1 MTDHLTKIEAHN
13 NIDIN
18 CGMLYDSEV
27 RVWVNCNWVL
37 DYVKNVMTCGGGG
50 TRCCCNY
57 GEQVGIFEHLNN
69 SQMERF
75 WKEFNHSLPQ
85 RAGFEQWV
93 FTLEVTCGMAE
104 ALLEIW
110 EKHIQELI
118 DDEYND
124 DCWNLAK
131 AEYKNDQDE

>member
-1 MTDHLTKIEAHN
+1 MTDHFESIKAHN
-13 NIDIN
+13 NIDIR
-18 CGMLYDSEV
+18 CGMLHDSEV

-37 DYVKNVMTCGGGG
+37 DYIGGLG
-50 TRCCCNY
+50 Y
-57 GEQVGIFEHLNN
+57 DEDIGIFEHLTN

-75 WKEFNHSLPQ
+75 WKEFNISLPQ
-85 RAGFEQWV
+85 HEGFALV
-93 FTLEVTCGMAE
+93 SSEVNKGMSE
-104 ALLEIW
+104 AIVEIW
-110 EKHIQELI
+110 ENHIQELR

>member
-1 MTDHLTKIEAHN
+1 MTDHLTKIEALN
-13 NIDIN
+13 NVDIR
-18 CGMLYDSEV
+18 CGMLHDSEV

-37 DYVKNVMTCGGGG
+37 DYIYDVRPSHKK
-50 TRCCCNY
+50 
-57 GEQVGIFEHLNN
+57 QVGIFEHLNN

-85 RAGFEQWV
+85 CEGFGLV
-93 FTLEVTCGMAE
+93 SSEVTCGMAE
-104 ALLEIW
+104 ALLETW
-110 EKHIQELI
+110 ETHIQELK

>member
-1 MTDHLTKIEAHN
+1 MTDHLTKIEALN
-13 NIDIN
+13 NVDIR
-18 CGMLYDSEV
+18 CGMLHDSEV

-37 DYVKNVMTCGGGG
+37 DYIYDVRPSHKK
-50 TRCCCNY
+50 
-57 GEQVGIFEHLNN
+57 QVGIFEHLNN

-85 RAGFEQWV
+85 HEGFALV
-93 FTLEVTCGMAE
+93 SSEVTCGMAE
-104 ALLEIW
+104 ALLETW
-110 EKHIQELI
+110 ETHIQELK

>member
-1 MTDHLTKIEAHN
+1 MTDHLTKIEALN
-13 NIDIN
+13 NVDIR
-18 CGMLYDSEV
+18 CGMLHDSEV

-37 DYVKNVMTCGGGG
+37 DYVENLMTCGGGG
-50 TRCCCNY
+50 TSCACNY
-57 GEQVGIFEHLNN
+57 KEQVGIFEHLNN

-85 RAGFEQWV
+85 HEGFALV
-93 FTLEVTCGMAE
+93 SSEVTCGMAE
-104 ALLEIW
+104 ALLETW
-110 EKHIQELI
+110 ETHIQELI

>member
-1 MTDHLTKIEAHN
+1 MTDHLTKIKAHN
-13 NIDIN
+13 NIDIR
-18 CGMLYDSEV
+18 CGVFHDSEV

-37 DYVKNVMTCGGGG
+37 EYISSIDAEKNG
-50 TRCCCNY
+50 RKKKKY
-57 GEQVGIFEHLNN
+57 AEQVDIFEHLNN

-85 RAGFEQWV
+85 HEGFALV
-93 FTLEVTCGMAE
+93 SSEVTCGMAE
-104 ALLEIW
+104 ALLETW
-110 EKHIQELI
+110 ETHIQELR

>member
-1 MTDHLTKIEAHN
+1 MTDHLTKIEALN
-13 NIDIN
+13 NVDIR
-18 CGMLYDSEV
+18 CGMLHDSEV

-37 DYVKNVMTCGGGG
+37 DYIYDVRPSHKK
-50 TRCCCNY
+50 
-57 GEQVGIFEHLNN
+57 QVGIFEHLNN

-85 RAGFEQWV
+85 HEGFALV
-93 FTLEVTCGMAE
+93 SSEVTCGMAE
-104 ALLEIW
+104 ALLETW
-110 EKHIQELI
+110 ETHIQELK

-131 AEYKNDQDE
+131 AEYKNDQPHHIKFH

>member
-13 NIDIN
+13 NIDIR
-18 CGMLYDSEV
+18 CGMLHDSEV

-37 DYVKNVMTCGGGG
+37 HNIEGLGYD
-50 TRCCCNY
+50 
-57 GEQVGIFEHLNN
+57 EDVGIFEHLTN

-75 WKEFNHSLPQ
+75 WKEFNHWLPQ
-85 RAGFEQWV
+85 CEGFALV
-93 FTLEVTCGMAE
+93 SSEVNKGMSE
-104 ALLEIW
+104 AIVETW
-110 EKHIQELI
+110 EKNIQELR
-118 DDEYND
+118 DDVYND